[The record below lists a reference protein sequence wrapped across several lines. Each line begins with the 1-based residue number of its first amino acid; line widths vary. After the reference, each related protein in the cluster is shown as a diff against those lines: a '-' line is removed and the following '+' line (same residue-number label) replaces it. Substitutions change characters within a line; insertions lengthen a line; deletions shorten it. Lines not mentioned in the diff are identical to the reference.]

1 MPIDPLSLSAIIS
14 GVVSLGSTA
23 VNTIRS
29 NRAANRE
36 HQNQLAQWH
45 RENEYNT
52 PLEQRKRFQEAGM
65 NPSAVVGEVASG
77 ATAGALSSVPSDDY
91 AKGGILPHA
100 SIVDTLKSLAEV
112 ENIATNTDSVTSD
125 IALKS
130 LEYILKQSG
139 ITGSDL
145 ENIKKK
151 LEIERIKE
159 ENKWTPQNIE
169 ARLQNIIAD
178 TRYKNTMSD
187 DTLATQ
193 SVRVDKLT
201 AESDLIRAQKL
212 LSEAQTDE
220 SRASAKQ
227 SLSSAY
233 LNYIRA
239 EYEQADS
246 ISLRQLNKA
255 NYEEKQ
261 QIVRELQAT
270 YMARVQEQ
278 LSKAKISASQAE
290 IAEFEKQL
298 KEAVEQLATGSPL
311 DLKKNLEALAML
323 MANFIADVSAQDI
336 LK

>member
-1 MPIDPLSLSAIIS
+1 MDPVVIGAIIS
-14 GVVSLGSTA
+14 GAVSLASTA
-23 VNTIRS
+23 ANTIHS
-29 NRAANRE
+29 KKATERE
-36 HQNQLAQWH
+36 HQKQLDQWN
-45 RENEYNT
+45 RQNEYNS

-77 ATAGALSSVPSDDY
+77 ATAGTLSSVPSDDY
-91 AKGGILPHA
+91 AKGGILPQT

-139 ITGSDL
+139 IKGAEL
-145 ENIKKK
+145 ENMMKQLKY
-151 LEIERIKE
+151 ERMKE
-159 ENKWTPQNIE
+159 ENKWTSQNIE
-169 ARLQNIIAD
+169 ARLNNIIAD
-178 TRYKNTMSD
+178 TRYKNIMSD
-187 DTLATQ
+187 DILTTQ
-193 SVRVDKLT
+193 SARVDKLT

-212 LSEAQTDE
+212 LSEAQSDE

-261 QIVRELQAT
+261 QIVREMHAT

-278 LSKAKISASQAE
+278 LAKAKITASQAE
-290 IAEFEKQL
+290 IVEFEQQL
-298 KEAVEQLATGSPL
+298 KGAVEQLATGSPFEL
-311 DLKKNLEALAML
+311 RKNHEALAML